1 MEKGNHGRSIKVAI
15 CGTPFITPKLP
26 IKDYFEMYDT
36 STQKGISKNSTFT
49 EEQLQMPF
57 IVNNRPITR
66 QEIRKSKRIKKLK
79 NKKL

>member
-1 MEKGNHGRSIKVAI
+1 MPFM
-15 CGTPFITPKLP
+15 TPRLP
-26 IKDYFEMYDT
+26 IKDYFEVYDS

-66 QEIRKSKRIKKLK
+66 QEIRKQKRVKKLK
-79 NKKL
+79 NKKLWMLQKECKT